1 MINPLRPSRI
11 PMLAAAGL
19 LLALSLPI
27 TGCSTAPRAGNPM
40 ASTQAPSADELAALA
55 KAYQQAPGD
64 IGKGMAYA
72 AGLNASG
79 QADQGLDVMGN
90 LAALHPADANL
101 QATYG
106 KALVREGRGAEAIA
120 ILTGPALQASRDA
133 SIYSAL
139 GSAFDQT
146 GAHLEARAAYNQAL
160 ELKPGDTATL
170 NNSAMSYMLQ
180 GDPAKAEE
188 LLRQALAGK
197 PSVDPRIRQNLALA
211 IGLQGRFDEA
221 REVASKDLP
230 QEDVEANLAYL
241 EKMLAQQDT
250 WRELKKT

>member
-1 MINPLRPSRI
+1 
-11 PMLAAAGL
+11 
-19 LLALSLPI
+19 
-27 TGCSTAPRAGNPM
+27 
-40 ASTQAPSADELAALA
+40 
-55 KAYQQAPGD
+55 
-64 IGKGMAYA
+64 MAYA

-79 QADQGLDVMGN
+79 QVDKGLDVMSN
-90 LAALHPADANL
+90 LANLHPADGNL

-139 GSAFDQT
+139 GSAYDQT

-160 ELKPGDTATL
+160 ALKPGDTATL

-180 GDPAKAEE
+180 GDPAKAEA

-197 PSVDPRIRQNLALA
+197 TSVDPRIRQNLALA

-230 QEDVEANLAYL
+230 QADVEANLAYL

-250 WRELKKT
+250 WRQLKKT